1 MKDPAHISFAQK
13 VKEESA
19 RYPRNDVEK
28 KAFLAA
34 FLWSNGYLG
43 LMDGK
48 LEVSSEISAIAKTIY
63 QYLHELYGVDV
74 RFSYTRNSSFLKRV
88 VYHVIV
94 DKGGEAI
101 INDLGIDYFF
111 NTFPKEM
118 AGNYSKGAGYMAGA
132 FLASG
137 SVNDPSSTNYHLEIE
152 VGNEAYA
159 KWLSRTWNKSLP
171 AAFES
176 KITKRRNKYVIYI
189 KKSAQIS
196 DFMILIGAKEQ
207 CLQFENVRIDRDFA
221 NVDNRLQ
228 NLDTANF
235 GKTMKA
241 AERQIEEIEY
251 FQSHGGLYAITNL
264 KLRHLMK
271 LRLDHQD
278 STLDELAEL
287 LSEELNT
294 EISKSNVNHL
304 FRALHVMYQ
313 EATAHEEK

>member
-1 MKDPAHISFAQK
+1 MRDPSRISFAQK

-19 RYPRNDVEK
+19 RTPRNDVEK

-34 FLWSNGYLG
+34 FLWNNGYLG
-43 LMDGK
+43 IMDGK

-63 QYLHELYGVDV
+63 QYLHELYGADV
-74 RFSYTRNSSFLKRV
+74 RFSYTRSASFLKRV

-94 DKGGEAI
+94 DKGGEEI
-101 INDLGIDYFF
+101 VNDLGIDYFF

-118 AGNYSKGAGYMAGA
+118 AGNHSKGAGYMAGA

-137 SVNDPSSTNYHLEIE
+137 SVNDPISTNYHLEIE
-152 VGNEAYA
+152 VGNESYA

-171 AAFES
+171 AEFES

-207 CLQFENVRIDRDFA
+207 CLAFENARIDRDFA
-221 NVDNRLQ
+221 NIDNRLQ

-235 GKTMKA
+235 GKTLKA
-241 AERQIEEIEY
+241 AERQVMEIEY
-251 FQSHGGLYAITNL
+251 FESHGGLFAIKNL
-264 KLRHLMK
+264 KLRHLMQ
-271 LRLDHQD
+271 LRLAHQD
-278 STLDELAEL
+278 STLDELAVM

-294 EISKSNVNHL
+294 EISKSNINHL
-304 FRALHVMYQ
+304 FRALHVMYE
-313 EATAHEEK
+313 EAIAREE

>member
-1 MKDPAHISFAQK
+1 MKKDVSHISFAQK

-19 RYPRNDVEK
+19 RVERNVVEK

-63 QYLHELYGVDV
+63 QYLHELYDVDV
-74 RFSYTRNSSFLKRV
+74 RFSYTRSASFLKRI

-94 DKGGEAI
+94 DKGGEDI
-101 INDLGIDYFF
+101 VNDLGIDYFF

-118 AGNYSKGAGYMAGA
+118 AGNQDKGRGYMAGA

-137 SVNDPSSTNYHLEIE
+137 SVNDPVSTNYHLEIE

-159 KWLSRTWNKSLP
+159 KWLSRTWNKGLSAP
-171 AAFES
+171 FES
-176 KITKRRNKYVIYI
+176 KVTKRRNKFIIYI
-189 KKSAQIS
+189 KKSQQIS
-196 DFMILIGAKEQ
+196 DFLILIGANEQ
-207 CLQFENVRIDRDFA
+207 CLAYENIRVDRDFA

-235 GKTMKA
+235 GKTLKA
-241 AERQIEEIEY
+241 AERQVKEIEY
-251 FQSHGGLYAITNL
+251 FRDVAGYNKIKSD
-264 KLRHLMK
+264 KLRALMRI
-271 LRLDHQD
+271 RLEHQD
-278 STLDELAEL
+278 ASLDELADM
-287 LSEELNT
+287 LSQEMNT
-294 EISKSNVNHL
+294 SISKSNINHL
-304 FRALHVMYQ
+304 FRSLHALY
-313 EATAHEEK
+313 EEISK